1 MPLQIRRGSTA
12 QRLGITPL
20 PGELIYDTTTGQIYV
35 GDGTTAGGATTTGIS
50 LEDARDAAAAIFT
63 SGSHSGITFAWNDTL
78 DRMDATVTVAA
89 TGPFDGDLTGSV
101 FADNSTMLVDGTN
114 GTLVGPL
121 SVSGSSHTI
130 THSVASD
137 AVGLSIVGN
146 DFTYVNITSRLK
158 VTLKGTSGS
167 TDQGIS
173 VDSYGDNGGVGP
185 RLTFFKTRGTVS
197 LPNSSPVVNSDSL
210 GDIWFTGSDGT
221 QTATG
226 LRFGGQVE
234 GAVSSNFIPT
244 KFRWQSN
251 VSGSFATR
259 MELSHTGVLKVNT
272 IESLSG
278 GGGAVRV
285 DIIGSLFTDSSTR
298 ILDGTSGAITAPT
311 ISTTGILYTDT
322 IQQYTGGA
330 GVDIATINI
339 TGSTIS
345 TTDSSAITVS
355 QASTFN
361 SNLTVEGTL
370 SVGDS
375 VVQNSPNTD
384 IVSTTLRTQS
394 VDRVV
399 TGVRNGTYTQQVS
412 NTFETFTALEY
423 NATTYRGCRALI
435 KASYGT
441 TNVFISEI
449 LIANTTTA
457 VSIVDAQSTS
467 ATIGTSPLSSIGAD
481 YDSGNGSIR
490 IRPVTINTLAAPA
503 NYNWTVS
510 YQLFT

>member
-63 SGSHSGITFAWNDTL
+63 SGVHSGITFAWNDTL

-101 FADNSTMLVDGTN
+101 FADNSAMLVDGTN

-121 SVSGSSHTI
+121 AVSGTSHSI
-130 THSVASD
+130 THAVAPD
-137 AVGLSIVGN
+137 ATGLSITGN
-146 DFTYVNITSRLK
+146 DFSYVNITSRLK
-158 VTLKGTSGS
+158 VTLKGSSGS

-173 VDSYGDNGGVGP
+173 IDSYGDNGGVGP
-185 RLTFFKTRGTVS
+185 RLAFYKTRGSIAT
-197 LPNSSPVVNSDSL
+197 PNNPVVNSDSL
-210 GDIWFTGSDGT
+210 GDIWFLGNDGT

-234 GAVSSNFIPT
+234 GAVSTNYIPT

-251 VSGSFATR
+251 ISGVFATR
-259 MELSHTGVLKVNT
+259 MELSHTGTLKVNT

-285 DIIGSLFTDSSTR
+285 DIIGSLFTDNSTR

-311 ISTTGILYTDT
+311 ISSTGTIFTDS
-322 IQQYTGGA
+322 IQQYTGGS

-355 QASTFN
+355 QASTFT
-361 SNLTVEGTL
+361 SNLTVDGTL

-375 VVQNSPNTD
+375 ITQDSSNKD
-384 IVSTTLRTQS
+384 YVSTSLKTQGTE
-394 VDRVV
+394 RVA
-399 TGVRNGTYTQQVS
+399 TGVLNGTYTQQVS
-412 NTFETFTALEY
+412 NTFETFTTLAY
-423 NATTYRGCRALI
+423 NSTTYRGCRALI
-435 KASYGT
+435 KASYGN

-449 LIANTTTA
+449 LVANTTTA

-481 YDSGNGSIR
+481 YDSVTGTIR

>member
-12 QRLGITPL
+12 ERLTITPL
-20 PGELIYDTTTGQIYV
+20 AGELIYDTTTGQLYV
-35 GDGTTAGGATTTGIS
+35 GDGSSPGGTTTTGIS

-63 SGSHSGITFAWNDTL
+63 SGVHSGITFAWNDTL

-101 FADNSTMLVDGTN
+101 FSDSSTLLVDGTN

-121 SVSGSSHTI
+121 ASTGSSHTL
-130 THSVASD
+130 THSVSSGQTGFL
-137 AVGLSIVGN
+137 VTGN
-146 DFTYVNITSRLK
+146 NFSYSQFISRLK
-158 VTLKGTSGS
+158 VSLQGSSSS
-167 TDQGIS
+167 TDHGIS
-173 VDSYGDNGGVGP
+173 IDSFDNGATGP
-185 RLTFFKTRGTVS
+185 RLTFYKTRGS
-197 LPNSSPVVNSDSL
+197 LAAPNTAVQTNDSI
-210 GDIWFTGSDGT
+210 GDIWFLANDGA
-221 QTATG
+221 QTASG

-234 GAVSSNFIPT
+234 STPSAFAIPA

-251 VSGSFATR
+251 IAGVFSTK
-259 MELSHTGVLKVNT
+259 MELSSTGVLSVDS
-272 IESLSG
+272 IQSLTS
-278 GGGAVRV
+278 GGAVRV
-285 DIIGSLFTDSSTR
+285 DVIGSLFTDNSTR
-298 ILDGTSGAITAPT
+298 ILDGTSGAITAST
-311 ISTTGILYTDT
+311 ISASGTLSVDS

-345 TTDSSAITVS
+345 TTDSSNITVS
-355 QASTFN
+355 QSTTYS
-361 SNLTVEGTL
+361 SNLTVDGTL

-384 IVSTTLRTQS
+384 MVSTTLRTQS

-399 TGVRNGTYTQQVS
+399 TGVINGTYTQQVS
-412 NTFETFTALEY
+412 NSFETWTTLAYTAI
-423 NATTYRGCRALI
+423 TYRGCRALI

-441 TNVFISEI
+441 TNAYIGEI
-449 LIANTTTA
+449 LIANTGTGATIELAQVTA
-457 VSIVDAQSTS
+457 
-467 ATIGTSPLSSIGAD
+467 ATIGTSPISSVGAD
-481 YDSGNGSIR
+481 YDSTTGQVR
-490 IRPVTINTLAAPA
+490 IRPVTANTLTAPA

>member
-12 QRLGITPL
+12 QRLTITPL
-20 PGELIYDTTTGQIYV
+20 AGELIYDTTTGQLYV
-35 GDGTTAGGATTTGIS
+35 GDGATAGGTTTTGIS

-63 SGSHSGITFAWNDTL
+63 SGVHSGITFSWNDTL

-121 SVSGSSHTI
+121 ASSGTSHTI
-130 THSVASD
+130 NHSVASGN
-137 AVGLSIVGN
+137 VGLDIIGN
-146 DFTYVNITSRLK
+146 DFTYVQVTSRLK

-173 VDSYGDNGGVGP
+173 IDSYGDNGGVGP
-185 RLTFFKTRGTVS
+185 RLAFYKTRGS
-197 LPNSSPVVNSDSL
+197 IAAPNNPVVNADSL
-210 GDIWFTGSDGT
+210 GDIWFLGNDGT

-234 GAVSSNFIPT
+234 GAVSSNFIPS

-251 VSGSFATR
+251 ISGSFATR

-278 GGGAVRV
+278 SGGAVRMDV
-285 DIIGSLFTDSSTR
+285 IGSLFTDNSTR
-298 ILDGTSGAITAPT
+298 ILDGTSGAITAP
-311 ISTTGILYTDT
+311 SVSVTGTLSVDT

-339 TGSTIS
+339 TNSTIS
-345 TTDSSAITVS
+345 TTDSSAITVT
-355 QASTFN
+355 QATTF
-361 SNLTVEGTL
+361 SGNLTVDGTL

-384 IVSTTLRTQS
+384 MVSTTLRTQS

-399 TGVRNGTYTQQVS
+399 TGVLNGTYTQQVS
-412 NTFETFTALEY
+412 STFETFTTLTY
-423 NATTYRGCRALI
+423 NPTTYRGCRALI

-441 TNVFISEI
+441 TNVYIGEV
-449 LIANTTTA
+449 LLANTPTGVT
-457 VSIVDAQSTS
+457 IVNAQSS
-467 ATIGTSPLSSIGAD
+467 AATIGTSPLSSIGAD
-481 YDSGNGSIR
+481 YDSVTDRIR
-490 IRPVTINTLAAPA
+490 IRPVTINTLTAPA
-503 NYNWTVS
+503 NYNWTIS